1 VDEVPKLRPLPPPPR
16 CRGIPL
22 GDGNYT
28 GCAYGY
34 GDLAPFTGPRDCPVC
49 NGSGFEGPIET
60 TLPHSDFGDPDC
72 CGCLN
77 GVIRGEQA
85 DIVCNE
91 CDTVLRTVPAVS
103 VGQTLTKMEITLE
116 VASEMCPHC
125 GSVILSPGFARMLA
139 SVHPSAV
146 RKGRSAS
153 RVVSLA
159 RRAPAGHGLQRVR
172 HGHFSLMSFPCRR
185 FTAVGQTVS
194 QNRILWRIVGRMAIP
209 CQRKI

>member
-1 VDEVPKLRPLPPPPR
+1 
-16 CRGIPL
+16 
-22 GDGNYT
+22 
-28 GCAYGY
+28 
-34 GDLAPFTGPRDCPVC
+34 
-49 NGSGFEGPIET
+49 
-60 TLPHSDFGDPDC
+60 
-72 CGCLN
+72 
-77 GVIRGEQA
+77 
-85 DIVCNE
+85 
-91 CDTVLRTVPAVS
+91 VLRTVPAVS

-116 VASEMCPHC
+116 VASEMCLHC
-125 GSVILSPGFARMLA
+125 GSVNLFPGFPRMLA
-139 SVHPSAV
+139 SVHLSAV

-159 RRAPAGHGLQRVR
+159 RRARAGHGLQRVR